1 MSYDPNNI
9 FGKILRGEAPAVKVH
24 EDEHTLV
31 IMDIMPQA
39 EGHTLILTKEP
50 AATIFEMTPDGV
62 AACIKVTQRVAKA
75 VRSALNPA
83 GVMIAQFN
91 GAAAG
96 QTVPHVH
103 FHVIPR
109 NANEPLRAHAR
120 DMADPAQLEA
130 LAARIREA
138 LARV

>member
-9 FGKILRGEAPAVKVH
+9 FGKILRGEAPAVKVF
-24 EDEHTLV
+24 EDDHSLV

-50 AATIFEMTPDGV
+50 AATIFEMSPEGV
-62 AACIKVTQRVAKA
+62 AACMKVTQRVAKA
-75 VRSALNPA
+75 VSQALKPA
-83 GVMIAQFN
+83 GVTICQFN

-109 NANEPLRAHAR
+109 NANEPLRPHAR
-120 DMADPAQLEA
+120 DMADQAELEA
-130 LAARIREA
+130 LATRIRQALEA
-138 LARV
+138 A